1 MNTLSVATAS
11 RSGCVAFRV
20 LSVSRLVVL
29 DMTSRPDG
37 EFERR
42 LGLAYLAASLLTG
55 LLGCLVFIV
64 MMQIVDSETLTADGL
79 RLISGQKIVL
89 ANLTLIEN
97 SLTSAPQQEVAQ
109 QDDTRLLWFLDSAQT
124 LSADLQ
130 MMREQNSLTSAINA
144 LYFAPNGIA
153 DTLEQVIALTHVLL
167 ADETAYTSQLPNV
180 RRLYELTALLDAQ
193 FARVNNLYLTLDDG
207 HIRHLRLLAFVVL
220 FGLVSVLTFEWIV
233 IFRPMREALRRRNQ
247 RIRAEIVQR
256 EQTEY
261 ALRQSEALYRR
272 LVHQLP
278 DMAVILFDNEQR
290 ITLADGPFLKAVQL
304 ANGSIEGTLIREV
317 LPQAA
322 YEVLSPHYL
331 AALRGEKSE
340 LERTYGTYSYYARF
354 APLYDSDNNISGG
367 MIVVQDITA
376 RKQAEA
382 ATRSS
387 EERFRNISEIMS
399 DYTYGIE
406 VHADGTL
413 RSVWKAGAFE
423 AITGYTPEEFDA
435 RGGWRSVFYTDDL
448 PIAAQRFKRLMAGQD
463 DISEFRIITKSGEI
477 CWLRDYG
484 RPIWDEAQQRV
495 TFIYGAAQDITEQK
509 LAEARLALSEQ
520 KYRTLAENMADVVW
534 VMDAATM
541 QFTYISPSVEAASGF
556 TVDEMMAGGFE
567 RVVTPEAYVMI
578 RTVLPQRIEAFLR
591 GEPEA
596 VIQTH
601 HLEQLHKDGSW
612 AWAEMVTKVVQ
623 NNISERMRLQK
634 LQTEQV
640 QLQTAFEK
648 EVELNGLKSRM
659 MLRIAHEFRTPL
671 SVILTSSQM
680 LERFHDRYTPQ
691 QRSAKTRLIE
701 SEVRAITRM
710 LDDMSLVVNG
720 SFLPDKLWLDRRDIV
735 AICQEVITEV
745 EQEFDRAFFLSSP
758 HQIFVDQVD
767 RALLKRGLFEVVKNA
782 AQFSC
787 VGSTIEI
794 VLTIQPEQLEIIVR
808 DEGDGIMTEELNRVF
823 DPFFRG
829 STISEIK
836 GLGLGL
842 TLAKA
847 AVEAHQGTIEIESVL
862 HQGTSVRVMLPL
874 M

>member
-1 MNTLSVATAS
+1 MI
-11 RSGCVAFRV
+11 
-20 LSVSRLVVL
+20 
-29 DMTSRPDG
+29 SRPDG

-64 MMQIVDSETLTADGL
+64 MMQIVDSETLTAGGL

-89 ANLTLIEN
+89 TNFTLIEN
-97 SLTSAPQQEVAQ
+97 SLTSAAQQDFAQ

-130 MMREQNSLTSAINA
+130 MMQVQNTLPSAINA

-153 DTLEQVIALTHVLL
+153 DTLAQVIALTHVLL
-167 ADETAYTSQLPNV
+167 ADETAYTAQLPNV

-193 FARVNNLYLTLDDG
+193 FTRINDLYLTHEDRY
-207 HIRHLRLLAFVVL
+207 IRQLRLLAFVVL
-220 FGLVSVLTFEWIV
+220 FGLISVLTFEWVV
-233 IFRPMREALRRRNQ
+233 IFRPMRQALRRRNQ
-247 RIRAEIVQR
+247 RIRAEIAQR

-261 ALRQSEALYRR
+261 ALRQSETLYRR

-278 DMAVILFDNEQR
+278 DMAVILFDTQQR

-304 ANGSIEGTLIREV
+304 ADGSIEGALIREV
-317 LPQAA
+317 LPKEA

-340 LERTYGTYSYYARF
+340 LERTYGPYTYYARF
-354 APLYDSDNNISGG
+354 LPLYDSENKISGG
-367 MIVVQDITA
+367 MIVVQDTSA

-406 VHADGTL
+406 VDADGTL
-413 RSVWKAGAFE
+413 RNVWKAGAFE
-423 AITGYTPEEFDA
+423 PITGYTSEEFDA
-435 RGGWRSVFYTDDL
+435 RGGWRSVFYPEDL

-463 DISEFRIITKSGEI
+463 DISEFRITTKSGEI
-477 CWLRDYG
+477 RWLRDYG
-484 RPIWDEAQQRV
+484 RPVWDEVQQRV

-534 VMDAATM
+534 VVDAATM
-541 QFTYISPSVEAASGF
+541 QFIYISPSVETASGF
-556 TVDEMMAGGFE
+556 TVDEMMTGGFE
-567 RVVTPEAYVMI
+567 HVVTPEAYAMI
-578 RTVLPQRIEAFLR
+578 RTLLPQRIEAFLQ
-591 GEPEA
+591 GDSEA

-601 HLEQLHKDGSW
+601 HLEQLHKDGTW

-623 NNISERMRLQK
+623 NHQGEVQLIGVTRDISERMRLQK

-680 LERFHDRYTPQ
+680 LERFHDRYTPHD
-691 QRSAKTRLIE
+691 RSAKTRLIE

-720 SFLPDKLWLDRRDIV
+720 SFLPEKLWLDRRDIV
-735 AICQEVITEV
+735 SICQEVIAEV

-758 HQIFVDQVD
+758 HQVFVDQVD

-787 VGSTIEI
+787 AGTRVQIT
-794 VLTIQPEQLEIIVR
+794 LTIQPERLEIIVHN
-808 DEGDGIMTEELNRVF
+808 EGDGILPNELSRVF

-847 AVEAHQGTIEIESVL
+847 AVEAHQGTIHIDSVL
-862 HQGTSVRVMLPL
+862 HQGTRVTIALPL
-874 M
+874 